1 MGKNNTDLFMF
12 IISIKQNIMIMFIY
26 VLKGLSDV
34 WSWKPHLFGG
44 MSVENNS
51 ISVSA
56 KSTAFIPLIHSR
68 LSQYTQ
74 LTCVTH
80 LFLKFEVDIVEL
92 RSSQVK
98 LLTKRGSCWLQRW
111 SDRESEPKRK
121 ATVDV
126 STVGLWRPTPV

>member
-1 MGKNNTDLFMF
+1 M
-12 IISIKQNIMIMFIY
+12 IIMFIY
-26 VLKGLSDV
+26 VLTGLCDG
-34 WSWKPHLFGG
+34 KPYLFGG

-56 KSTAFIPLIHSR
+56 KSTAFMPLIHSR

-92 RSSQVK
+92 RYSQEM
-98 LLTKRGSCWLQRW
+98 LQTKRGSC
-111 SDRESEPKRK
+111 
-121 ATVDV
+121 
-126 STVGLWRPTPV
+126 